1 MGDNQSGTKMKKIIA
16 STLIA
21 SVALLGCAGRAANPI
36 LQDQIGDNQK
46 SCDTLQVEMAGIQ
59 TQIQALIPQSDK
71 TGKNV
76 GLGIGGLFLLGIPWF
91 FMDLTDAEKN
101 EINAYNARYNRL
113 QTIAAQKKC
122 PFLAVTPDAPE
133 PAANN
138 SVKSV
143 PASSTSP
150 ARAAITPAATPM
162 PASDLPN
169 PAKKLEDLN
178 SMLKKGL
185 ITQDEYNAKKAEILK
200 NM

>member
-1 MGDNQSGTKMKKIIA
+1 MKKIIA
-16 STLIA
+16 CTLIT
-21 SVALLGCAGRAANPI
+21 SVALMGCAGRAANPVI
-36 LQDQIGDNQK
+36 QDQIGDNQK
-46 SCDTLQVEMAGIQ
+46 NCDTLQTEMAGIQ

-122 PFLAVTPDAPE
+122 PFLAVSPDTPESANKPTSSKTAAPTT
-133 PAANN
+133 N
-138 SVKSV
+138 SS
-143 PASSTSP
+143 
-150 ARAAITPAATPM
+150 M
-162 PASDLPN
+162 PASNLPN

-178 SMLKKGL
+178 TMLKKGL
-185 ITQDEYNAKKAEILK
+185 ITQDDYDAKKAEILRS
-200 NM
+200 M